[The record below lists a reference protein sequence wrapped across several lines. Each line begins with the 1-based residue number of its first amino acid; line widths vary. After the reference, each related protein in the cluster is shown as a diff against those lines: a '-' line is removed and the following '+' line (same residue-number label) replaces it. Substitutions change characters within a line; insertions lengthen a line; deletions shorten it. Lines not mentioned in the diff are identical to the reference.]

1 MMDEI
6 KRLREENRR
15 LRRQSVVDVA
25 LLERAYNVVDAGTP
39 LFDALDVRF
48 GHRPPAKPLTEEQ
61 AVAVL
66 LKKEAA
72 DE

>member
-6 KRLREENRR
+6 TRLREENRR

-48 GHRPPAKPLTEEQ
+48 GHPAKPLTEEQ
-61 AVAVL
+61 AVEVL
-66 LKKEAA
+66 LKKEAD
-72 DE
+72 DEKG